1 MKLTKSFFKSTK
13 GIIIIVLG
21 FLFLVFS
28 VIGALATV
36 AYNKVSQSD
45 STFPVMALTDAL
57 SIAFDE
63 QKLTHLY
70 QSELAMV
77 EAFQAARADNYDKM
91 HRSFGTAVDEMS
103 DAVGENSALTCSIIS
118 IQSIEEGGFGK
129 FSIVEDLERRII
141 KSLPKSKQCK
151 ALLALSKARLRW
163 ALENQG
169 EYDLALAAHNEELAS
184 VEKNDTSADKAELHE
199 SLQALAEFYEKFQ
212 VYDKAFETYER
223 LLLLDRA
230 LPASGKKNS
239 QIAWVLR
246 EEADLKCKTHEF
258 PQAIALFA
266 KSINLEPSVSAA
278 YSQRGYM
285 YKNDLHE
292 YPSAIA
298 DYSKA
303 IELCQEAERTSKK
316 DARRAYNPVNFLL
329 FRRAVAYSENKE
341 YEKALADFSA
351 TLSNDPDYAAAYC
364 RRGETCSKM
373 GSLERALSDFDKSI
387 KSSRGYPDA
396 STYMLRGD
404 AYRRA
409 GLYKEALADYET
421 CLLKAPND
429 PRSFTNRAAMFEQL
443 GQHQK
448 ALADYASAEKCL
460 SQYAPKH
467 LLSKTIDNMPEWK
480 ERMAATL
487 HDGRAKV
494 YDSLKHKQTVFSS
507 HVKN

>member
-13 GIIIIVLG
+13 GVIIIVLG
-21 FLFLVFS
+21 ILFVVFG
-28 VIGALATV
+28 VIGALATA

-77 EAFQAARADNYDKM
+77 DAFRAARADNYDKM
-91 HRSFGTAVDEMS
+91 HRSFDTAVDEMS

-118 IQSIEEGGFGK
+118 IQSLEEGGFGK
-129 FSIVEDLERRII
+129 LSIVEDLERRII
-141 KSLPKSKQCK
+141 KSLPKNKQCK
-151 ALLALSKARLRW
+151 ALLAHSKARLRW

-169 EYDLALAAHNEELAS
+169 KYDPALSAHNEELAS
-184 VEKNDTSADKAELHE
+184 AEKNDSSVDKAELHD
-199 SLQALAEFYEKFQ
+199 SLQALAQFYEKFQ
-212 VYDKAFETYER
+212 VYDKAFQTYER

-230 LPASGKKNS
+230 LPASEKKNS
-239 QIAWVLR
+239 QIARILTH
-246 EEADLKCKTHEF
+246 EAVLKCKTHEF
-258 PQAIALFA
+258 PQAIALFG
-266 KSINLEPSVSAA
+266 KSINLAPNVSST

-303 IELCQEAERTSKK
+303 IELCQETERKRTK
-316 DARRAYNPVNFLL
+316 DVRRAFNPVNFLL

-351 TLSNDPDYAAAYC
+351 TLSNEPDYSAAYC

-409 GLYKEALADYET
+409 GCYKEALADYET

-460 SQYAPKH
+460 AQYAPKH

-494 YDSLKHKQTVFSS
+494 YDSLKHKQ
-507 HVKN
+507 